1 MPINREKELLF
12 IHVPKTGGSKIELIL
27 GMKFGGD
34 DPRVSVEKLFGF
46 VQIEDRRGNGHWYDS
61 DGALVISRRREGTFN
76 ARSLY
81 ELQHLTY
88 RQILDLPVEV
98 DRALFNKCYKFA
110 FVRNPLDK
118 VVSLY
123 FWMGYK
129 YFSRF
134 EDFVEFLYRKEG
146 KPDVRGTVENY
157 MSFDWLVNSPFTTPQ
172 HKFICNNRGKL
183 MVDFLGRFEDF
194 STDLAT
200 LLDNLNV
207 EYDEEF
213 LLEKVNA
220 TKHKKYTTYYN
231 KKTRDMVKSIY
242 KRDFEIFGYE

>member
-1 MPINREKELLF
+1 VEN
-12 IHVPKTGGSKIELIL
+12 IL

-34 DPRVSVEKLFGF
+34 DPRMAIEKLFGF

-61 DGALVISRRREGTFN
+61 SGALVIMKHREGQSR
-76 ARSLY
+76 RSLY

-88 RQILDLPVEV
+88 RQILEFGQV
-98 DRALFNKCYKFA
+98 DKALFNRCYKFA
-110 FVRNPLDK
+110 FVRNPLDR
-118 VVSLY
+118 VVSVY
-123 FWMGYK
+123 FWLGYK

-134 EDFVEFLYRKEG
+134 EDFVGFLYKKRGE
-146 KPDVRGTVENY
+146 PDIRGAVENY
-157 MSFDWLVNSPFTTPQ
+157 MSLDWFLNSPFYKPQ
-172 HKFICNNRGKL
+172 YKFICNSRGKL

-200 LLDNLNV
+200 LLDNLKV
-207 EYDEEF
+207 EYDEE
-213 LLEKVNA
+213 LLFKKVNA
-220 TKHKKYTTYYN
+220 TKHEIYTTYYN

>member
-12 IHVPKTGGSKIELIL
+12 IHAPKTGGTKIEEVL
-27 GMKFGGD
+27 GMKYAGD
-34 DPRVSVEKLFGF
+34 DPIVSSEKLYGF
-46 VQIEDRRGNGHWYDS
+46 VRIYD
-61 DGALVISRRREGTFN
+61 E
-76 ARSLY
+76 LY

-88 RQILDLPVEV
+88 KQILDFKLL
-98 DRALFNKCYKFA
+98 DKSLFNKCYKFA

-157 MSFDWLVNSPFTTPQ
+157 MSFDWFINSPFITPQ
-172 HKFICNNRGKL
+172 HKFICNNRGKI
-183 MVDFLGRFEDF
+183 MVDFLGRFENF
-194 STDLAT
+194 SADLAE
-200 LLDNLNV
+200 LLDNLEV
-207 EYDEEF
+207 KYDEK
-213 LLEKVNA
+213 LLSEKVNS
-220 TKHKKYTTYYN
+220 TKHEKYTVYYN

-242 KRDFEIFGYE
+242 KKDFEIFGYR